1 MFTGKGRQLTI
12 YIGESDVHHHQSLF
26 MAIVEML
33 RREGMSGATVTRG
46 IAGFGMSSVIH
57 TAAILRLSMDMP
69 IAITVVDRPERI
81 DRIIAPLV
89 ALAPN
94 SLITAQDVEVVHSG
108 FAMREGLPDLQ
119 VSEVMHREVVS
130 VTPDS
135 PLTRVVELLLDK
147 DYTALPVVDADRRV
161 VGMVSDSD
169 LLTRGGASVGL
180 SLKRAA
186 APGFARQL
194 QRELENPARRVGEVM
209 TREVVTVSPEA
220 SLGAAARLMVERHLK
235 RLPVV
240 DSERHLVGILGR
252 LDVLNTIAAAHLPQ
266 WHPETR
272 QAAGPSAVVG
282 DVMDRDVAAVH
293 QSATLAELL
302 ELLVTSL
309 HKRVVVIDDSRHV
322 VGIIADSDLVSR
334 VSSEARPGLIE
345 MLMARV
351 PIERVSA
358 ASRRHVAKL
367 RGSLAADLMT
377 REVVT
382 LREEMPVASALAISA
397 ERHTKRLP
405 VVDASGALVGIVGRA
420 ELLRALLGAPA
431 SR

>member
-1 MFTGKGRQLTI
+1 VFTGKGRQLTI
-12 YIGESDVHHHQSLF
+12 YIGESDLHHHQSLY
-26 MAIVEML
+26 MAIIEML
-33 RREGMSGATVTRG
+33 RREGMSGATVARG

-57 TAAILRLSMDMP
+57 TSAILRLSMDMP
-69 IAITVVDRPERI
+69 IVITVIDRPERI
-81 DRIIAPLV
+81 DRIIEPLI
-89 ALAPN
+89 AIAPN
-94 SLITAQDVEVVHSG
+94 SLITAQDVEVIHSG
-108 FAMREGLPDLQ
+108 FAMREGLPDVK

-130 VTPDS
+130 VTPES
-135 PLTRVVELLLDK
+135 PLTKVIELLLDK
-147 DYTALPVVDADRRV
+147 DYTALPVVNDERCV

-186 APGFARQL
+186 DPGFARQL
-194 QRELENPARRVGEVM
+194 QTELENPARRVGEVM
-209 TREVVTVSPEA
+209 TKEVVTVSPEA

-240 DSERHLVGILGR
+240 DGERRLVGILGR
-252 LDVLNTIAAAHLPQ
+252 LDLLNTIAAAHLPQ
-266 WHPETR
+266 WHP
-272 QAAGPSAVVG
+272 AAHRTAGASAVVRE
-282 DVMDRDVAAVH
+282 VMHREVAAVN
-293 QSATLAELL
+293 QLATLAEVL
-302 ELLVTSL
+302 ELLVSSPQ
-309 HKRVVVIDDSRHV
+309 KRVVVINEARHV

-351 PIERVSA
+351 PIDRVSG
-358 ASRRHVAKL
+358 ASRRHLAKL
-367 RGSLAADLMT
+367 RGRLAADLMT

-382 LREEMPVASALAISA
+382 LPEEMPVANALAISA

-405 VVDASGALVGIVGRA
+405 VVDASGALVGIVGRT

-431 SR
+431 AQ